1 MPLLRL
7 FPLLLAL
14 LAPAAFADGTYQVE
28 VILFRQA
35 PAVDASQPAPDD
47 WAAGATPL
55 SSEAA
60 RALDS
65 QAAKLTAG
73 KGYQVL
79 MHKAW
84 QQNIGA
90 TPSKVAVSAGSE
102 QLGHF
107 PVEGT
112 LSLSQVRFVDVEAD
126 FWVNQF
132 DGQNLIAASE
142 HLKQTSRLKIGELTY
157 LDHSSLGLLVRVSPL

>member
-35 PAVDASQPAPDD
+35 PAVDSSQPAPDD

-84 QQNIGA
+84 QQN
-90 TPSKVAVSAGSE
+90 
-102 QLGHF
+102 
-107 PVEGT
+107 
-112 LSLSQVRFVDVEAD
+112 LSL
-126 FWVNQF
+126 
-132 DGQNLIAASE
+132 I
-142 HLKQTSRLKIGELTY
+142 HI
-157 LDHSSLGLLVRVSPL
+157 